1 MRLDGPSCYLRPL
14 VMADAPEVLELRQT
28 NREFLD
34 PWEPLRT
41 ESFYTLEMQ
50 ASQIEVA
57 AKHWT
62 EGVGYGFGIFLPK
75 SGEIVGRVA
84 LANIVRG
91 AWQNATMGYF
101 VAQSVNG
108 QGIATEAVRLCVGY
122 AFEHAN
128 LHRVQASVIPRNKPS
143 IRVLE
148 KAGFRHEGFAP
159 RFLNIN
165 GVWEDH
171 EQYAVTIEEWQP

>member
-1 MRLDGPSCYLRPL
+1 MRIENRDFL
-14 VMADAPEVLELRQT
+14 V
-28 NREFLD
+28 

-50 ASQIEVA
+50 ASQIELA
-57 AKHWT
+57 MRQWADGT
-62 EGVGYGFGIFLPK
+62 GFGFGIFLND
-75 SGEIVGRVA
+75 SDEMVGRVA

-91 AWQNATMGYF
+91 AWQNSTLGYF
-101 VAQSVNG
+101 VSQSWNG
-108 QGIATEAVRLCVGY
+108 RGIASEAVRLCVGY
-122 AFEHAN
+122 AFEQAN
-128 LHRVQASVIPRNKPS
+128 LHRVQASVIPRNVAS

-148 KAGFRHEGFAP
+148 KVGFRHEGFAP

-171 EQYAVTIEEWQP
+171 EQYAVTIEEW